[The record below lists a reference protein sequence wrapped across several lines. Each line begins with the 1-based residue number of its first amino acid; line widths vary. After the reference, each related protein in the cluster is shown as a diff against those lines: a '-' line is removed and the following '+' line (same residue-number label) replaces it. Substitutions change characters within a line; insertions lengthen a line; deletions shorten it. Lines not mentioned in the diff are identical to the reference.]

1 MFLTGVGP
9 LLAWRRASTN
19 ILKRN
24 FLSPAVIA
32 LASGV
37 ALYFRGVQHFYA
49 WLSIVMSIFVTLTII
64 REFYKGAAA
73 RSSGTGETFLEAIV
87 NLTLRNTRRY
97 GGYVVHFGFV
107 LLFIGW
113 TGQAFTTDA
122 EGEMGVGD
130 TLSIREYTLRVDK
143 LGIEDTPNYASDKAT
158 ISLFEYGKKVAN
170 LYPEKRL
177 YKAGQ
182 EKQPTTEVS
191 IYSTAKN
198 DVYLV
203 FQGGTR
209 DGKKAIIQVFYNPLT
224 MWVWIG
230 GIVLVAG
237 TLIALLPN
245 KKTILRRRPE
255 IESKEE
261 RKEVEEK
268 V

>member
-1 MFLTGVGP
+1 
-9 LLAWRRASTN
+9 
-19 ILKRN
+19 
-24 FLSPAVIA
+24 VIA
-32 LASGV
+32 FGSGV
-37 ALYFRGVQHFYA
+37 VLYFRGLQHFYA
-49 WLSIVMSIFVTLTII
+49 WMAVVMSIFVTITII

-73 RSSGTGETFLEAIV
+73 RQVGTGETFVEAVV

-97 GGYVVHFGFV
+97 GGYVIHFAFV

-122 EGEMGVGD
+122 EGELSIGD
-130 TLSIREYTLRVDK
+130 TLSVREYTLRVDK
-143 LGIEDTPNYASDKAT
+143 LGIEDTANFAADKAT

-182 EKQPTTEVS
+182 ETQPTTEVA

-198 DVYLV
+198 DVYVV
-203 FQGGTR
+203 FQGGSR

-230 GIVLVAG
+230 GVVLVAG
-237 TLIALLPN
+237 TLLALLPN
-245 KKTILRRRPE
+245 KKAILRKRPITE
-255 IESKEE
+255 AKEESKE
-261 RKEVEEK
+261 VETK
-268 V
+268 VS